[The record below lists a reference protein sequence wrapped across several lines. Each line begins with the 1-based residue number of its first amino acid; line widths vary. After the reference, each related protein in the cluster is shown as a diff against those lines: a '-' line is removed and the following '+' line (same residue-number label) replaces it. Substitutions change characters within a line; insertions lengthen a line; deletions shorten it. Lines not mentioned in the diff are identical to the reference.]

1 MADEGSFRGVSDTAG
16 RGGLLAFWLS
26 SVLVAR
32 FRDGSPVLVVV
43 LFVCVAASVAYC
55 LFWLY
60 ARWRFGGLPSAREE
74 KPVEEE
80 AAGSQKSFS
89 DSLTFQI
96 ALLAYLLITLNG
108 YSDDL
113 WLFVTYAPLPLVLA
127 FDLLEKLYAV
137 LRNR

>member
-1 MADEGSFRGVSDTAG
+1 MADEGSVRGVSDMAG
-16 RGGLLAFWLS
+16 RGGLLALWLS

-32 FRDGSPVLVVV
+32 FRDGSPVLVVA
-43 LFVCVAASVAYC
+43 LFVCMAASAAYC

-60 ARWRFGGLPSAREE
+60 ARWRFGGREKKLP
-74 KPVEEE
+74 EEE
-80 AAGSQKSFS
+80 AAESQKSFS